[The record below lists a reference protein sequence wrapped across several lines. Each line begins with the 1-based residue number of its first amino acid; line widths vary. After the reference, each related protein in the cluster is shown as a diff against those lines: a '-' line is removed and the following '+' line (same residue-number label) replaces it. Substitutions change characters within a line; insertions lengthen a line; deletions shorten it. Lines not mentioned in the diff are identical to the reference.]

1 LLASSSNFCASGP
14 LSSSA
19 PASNAPQRDK
29 QPGALWQPVIA
40 RSWLEA
46 TGTLRRDAAVRL
58 DFNFD
63 MAGPPV
69 SMAVEANVLENKTGE
84 MLNGVQKRLNL

>member
-1 LLASSSNFCASGP
+1 MGGALHPPGGIDKEGSD
-14 LSSSA
+14 
-19 PASNAPQRDK
+19 APQRDE